1 MKANMIR
8 EQLPIA
14 SPALARI
21 LELASWAPSGDNT
34 QPWRFEIRDDRHVVI
49 HGFDTRSHCVY
60 DLDGR
65 PSQVAIGCLIETMAI
80 AASADGWRLA
90 AVRRAGCSDGTPTFD
105 TRFPE
110 HPSIAP
116 DDLVQAVRSRSVQ
129 RRPMHLR
136 PLTPVEKAAL
146 AASVGNAHR
155 IVWLEGLGA
164 RRRTASLMF
173 RSAKIRLTMPE
184 AYRVH
189 RDVIEW
195 KARFSVDRVPDQ
207 ALGVDAATLR
217 LMRFA
222 MKSWSR
228 VDFLNRFFAGT
239 WAPRL
244 QMDWLPGLACAAH
257 FVLAAQ
263 HAPVSIDD
271 HVAAGRAVQRF
282 WLAATRLGLV
292 LQPELTPL
300 IFARYAAQDLRF
312 SQTRGIDEQ
321 ARRIAS
327 RLDALVGTSTA
338 RQAVFMGRIGAGP
351 QATARSHRLPMAR
364 LVQVSA
370 LNSSD
375 R

>member
-1 MKANMIR
+1 MIR
-8 EQLPIA
+8 DPLPTA
-14 SPALARI
+14 SPALTRI

-34 QPWRFEIRDDRHVVI
+34 QPWRFEIGDDRHVVV

-60 DLDGR
+60 DLDGH
-65 PSQVAIGCLIETMAI
+65 PSQIAIGCLIETMAI
-80 AASADGWRLA
+80 AASAEGWRME
-90 AVRRAGCSDGTPTFD
+90 AVRRARCSDEKPTFD
-105 TRFPE
+105 VRFVAD
-110 HPSIAP
+110 PSILT
-116 DDLVQAVRSRSVQ
+116 DDLVHAIRLRSVQ

-136 PLTPVEKAAL
+136 ALTQAEKAVL
-146 AASVGNAHR
+146 ERSVGNSHR
-155 IVWLEGLGA
+155 IVWLEGFRD
-164 RRRTASLMF
+164 RRRTAGLMF

-195 KARFSVDRVPDQ
+195 KARFSIDRVPDQ

-239 WAPRL
+239 WAPRI

-257 FVLAAQ
+257 FVLAARQ
-263 HAPVSIDD
+263 PPGSIDD

-300 IFARYAAQDLRF
+300 IFSRYAAQGVRF
-312 SQTRGIDEQ
+312 SDTRGIAAQ
-321 ARRIAS
+321 AGRIAG
-327 RLDALVGTSTA
+327 RLDALVGAATA
-338 RQAVFMGRIGAGP
+338 HRAVFMGRIGAGP
-351 QATARSHRLPMAR
+351 AATARSHRLPMAR
-364 LVQVSA
+364 LVQVRDPESA
-370 LNSSD
+370 EP
-375 R
+375 